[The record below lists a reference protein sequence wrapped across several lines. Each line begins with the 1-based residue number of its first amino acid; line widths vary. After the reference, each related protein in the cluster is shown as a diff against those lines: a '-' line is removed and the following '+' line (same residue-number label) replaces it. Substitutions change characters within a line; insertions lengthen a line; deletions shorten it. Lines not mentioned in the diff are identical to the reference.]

1 MDFLNNAILAPVYYA
16 GLFDGEGSV
25 AITLNAQKQ
34 PMLHIKLINAFQ
46 PALMYP
52 LNKFGGRIENN
63 KASAKNALWVD
74 TFSWKAHGV
83 TAYEFLE
90 WIYPFTIVKRD
101 QVDVAIEFWRLI
113 PPRNNIDPALTDQ
126 YIATLKKLKR
136 GR

>member
-25 AITLNAQKQ
+25 AIVYNVQKQ
-34 PMLHIKLINAFQ
+34 PTLVIKLISVFQ

-63 KASAKNALWVD
+63 KASAKNVLWVD
-74 TFSWKAHGV
+74 TFSWKAHNDI
-83 TAYEFLE
+83 AYRFLQ
-90 WIYPFTIVKRD
+90 WIQPYTIVKRD
-101 QVDVAIEFWRLI
+101 QIDTALSFYTIPNYQQLDRTLI
-113 PPRNNIDPALTDQ
+113 NQ

>member
-25 AITLNAQKQ
+25 AISRNAQKY
-34 PMLHIKLINAFQ
+34 PILSVKLINVFQ

-63 KASAKNALWVD
+63 KASARNIVWVD
-74 TFSWKAHGV
+74 TFSWKASSSI
-83 TAYEFLE
+83 AYEFLQ

-101 QVDVAIEFWRLI
+101 QVDVALEFWRMQ
-113 PPRNNIDPALTDQ
+113 PRNIDQAIIDQ
-126 YIATLKKLKR
+126 YIETLKKLKR
-136 GR
+136 GK